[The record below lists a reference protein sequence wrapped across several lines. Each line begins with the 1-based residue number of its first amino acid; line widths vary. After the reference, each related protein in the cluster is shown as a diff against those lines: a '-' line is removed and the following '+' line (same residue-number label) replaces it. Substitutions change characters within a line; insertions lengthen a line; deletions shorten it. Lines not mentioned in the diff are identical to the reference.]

1 MTMKKITQHIRI
13 NLFIK
18 LVLSLMITAY
28 SQLSLAMP
36 EIDQRLKQDTI
47 MIANADEVALY
58 SGKAQIVKLQSK
70 ITRIAIGDPGIAD
83 FKRIGDRQIYL
94 LGKKVGHTNLL
105 LWYENGQTDMKN
117 IKVEH
122 DLSVLKSLINRELPY
137 EHEVVV
143 NSSAGT
149 IVLSGNV
156 SDTLKAKAV
165 LDLTQA
171 YLNNILLVKNDN
183 GDQSPIINL
192 LKIRDP
198 QQVLLEVV
206 IASVDKSLLT
216 QFGSKVG
223 THHTGT
229 TSYSI
234 LSSAAGAGAAT
245 AAGAASSV
253 TPEALFLNL
262 LVSNG
267 NLDIG
272 ISADELQAMVRV
284 LAKPNIVTISG
295 QEGRF
300 LKGGRTFI
308 PVAQGNG
315 SVSLQ
320 EEEFGVGVTFLPTVM
335 DGGRIHLKVAPEV
348 SSLSSSTLSSSTG
361 GSDSTLP
368 VFDTKSVSTTVQ
380 LKNGDTLMIGGLLDE
395 ETINSIN
402 GVPGLRDIPFLGALF
417 RSQSS
422 NKVQTELVVLVRTTL
437 VTSTQDELKK
447 PTDRVLTPDTQEF
460 FIEGQIEGKLKDDE
474 KPLGPL
480 TEAES
485 RNNASTNQNKGFN
498 PFGGQS

>member
-1 MTMKKITQHIRI
+1 
-13 NLFIK
+13 
-18 LVLSLMITAY
+18 
-28 SQLSLAMP
+28 
-36 EIDQRLKQDTI
+36 
-47 MIANADEVALY
+47 
-58 SGKAQIVKLQSK
+58 
-70 ITRIAIGDPGIAD
+70 
-83 FKRIGDRQIYL
+83 
-94 LGKKVGHTNLL
+94 
-105 LWYENGQTDMKN
+105 
-117 IKVEH
+117 
-122 DLSVLKSLINRELPY
+122 
-137 EHEVVV
+137 
-143 NSSAGT
+143 
-149 IVLSGNV
+149 
-156 SDTLKAKAV
+156 
-165 LDLTQA
+165 
-171 YLNNILLVKNDN
+171 
-183 GDQSPIINL
+183 
-192 LKIRDP
+192 
-198 QQVLLEVV
+198 
-206 IASVDKSLLT
+206 
-216 QFGSKVG
+216 
-223 THHTGT
+223 
-229 TSYSI
+229 
-234 LSSAAGAGAAT
+234 
-245 AAGAASSV
+245 
-253 TPEALFLNL
+253 
-262 LVSNG
+262 
-267 NLDIG
+267 
-272 ISADELQAMVRV
+272 
-284 LAKPNIVTISG
+284 
-295 QEGRF
+295 
-300 LKGGRTFI
+300 
-308 PVAQGNG
+308 
-315 SVSLQ
+315 VSLQ